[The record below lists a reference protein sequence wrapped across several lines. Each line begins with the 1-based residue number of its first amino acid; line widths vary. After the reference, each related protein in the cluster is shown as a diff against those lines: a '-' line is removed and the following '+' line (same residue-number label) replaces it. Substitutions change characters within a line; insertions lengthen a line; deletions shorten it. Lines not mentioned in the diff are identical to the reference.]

1 MGIASYAHAMA
12 LVSRTLALLTILL
25 AVVLVTHFSATPS
38 VGTVSAPRLETLASV
53 SRLPEAWA
61 ERVVPSL
68 AGLDPRASES
78 EMREIVRIV
87 ERASAR
93 AGVDPLLV
101 LSVMH
106 VESHFDRSAVS
117 PRGAI
122 GLMQIRP
129 ETAQA
134 LAAEIGLE
142 WSGDELLFDP
152 EVNVFL
158 GALYLRQLQDRFLDL
173 DAALAAFHAGP
184 TRIESR
190 LARSAGFS
198 LRYADRVWSVLF
210 RLQAGALA

>member
-1 MGIASYAHAMA
+1 VAF
-12 LVSRTLALLTILL
+12 VSRTLALLTIAL
-25 AVVLVTHFSATPS
+25 AVVVVTHFSATPT
-38 VGTVSAPRLETLASV
+38 VGPVSAPRLETLASV
-53 SRLPEAWA
+53 GVLPEAWP

-68 AGLDPRASES
+68 AGLDPRASGS
-78 EMREIVRIV
+78 EVREIVRIA
-87 ERASAR
+87 ERTAAR
-93 AGVDPLLV
+93 AGVDPLLL
-101 LSVMH
+101 LSVIQ
-106 VESHFDRSAVS
+106 VESAFDRSAVS
-117 PRGAI
+117 PRGAM

-129 ETAQA
+129 ETAEP

-142 WSGDELLFDP
+142 WTGDEILFDP
-152 EVNVFL
+152 EVNVLL
-158 GALYLRQLQDRFLDL
+158 GALYLRQLQDRFGDL

>member
-1 MGIASYAHAMA
+1 MA
-12 LVSRTLALLTILL
+12 FVSRTLALLTIAL
-25 AVVLVTHFSATPS
+25 AVVLVTHFSATPTI
-38 VGTVSAPRLETLASV
+38 GPVSAPRLETLASV
-53 SRLPEAWA
+53 SRLPVAWT

-68 AGLDPRASES
+68 AGLDPSASDA

-93 AGVDPLLV
+93 AAVDPLLV
-101 LSVMH
+101 LSVIQ
-106 VESHFDRSAVS
+106 VESRFDRTAVS

-129 ETAQA
+129 ETARA

-152 EVNVFL
+152 EVNVLL
-158 GALYLRQLQDRFLDL
+158 GALYLRELQDRFRDL

-190 LARSAGFS
+190 LARSAGIS

>member
-1 MGIASYAHAMA
+1 MA
-12 LVSRTLALLTILL
+12 FVSRTLALLTIAL
-25 AVVLVTHFSATPS
+25 AIVLVTHFSATPS
-38 VGTVSAPRLETLASV
+38 VGPVAAPRLETLASV
-53 SRLPEAWA
+53 SRLPDTWTD
-61 ERVVPSL
+61 RVVPSL
-68 AGLDPRASES
+68 AGLDRRASDA

-101 LSVMH
+101 LSVIQ
-106 VESHFDRSAVS
+106 VESRFDRTAVS
-117 PRGAI
+117 PQGAM

-129 ETAQA
+129 ETAGA

-142 WSGDELLFDP
+142 WSSDELLFDP
-152 EVNVFL
+152 EVNVLL
-158 GALYLRQLQDRFLDL
+158 GTLYLSRLQDRFQDL

-190 LARSAGFS
+190 LARSEGFS

>member
-1 MGIASYAHAMA
+1 MA
-12 LVSRTLALLTILL
+12 FVSRTLALVTLAL
-25 AVVLVTHFSATPS
+25 AVVAVTHFSATPS
-38 VGTVSAPRLETLASV
+38 VGPASAPRLETLSSV
-53 SRLPEAWA
+53 GRLPEAWPD
-61 ERVVPSL
+61 RVVPSL
-68 AGLDPRASES
+68 SNLERTASDS

-93 AGVDPLLV
+93 TGVDPLLL
-101 LSVMH
+101 LSVIQ
-106 VESHFDRSAVS
+106 VESRFDRTAVS
-117 PRGAI
+117 PRGAM

-129 ETAQA
+129 ETAES

-142 WSGDELLFDP
+142 WTGDEVLFDP
-152 EVNVFL
+152 EINVLL
-158 GALYLRQLQDRFLDL
+158 GALYLGQLQHRFRDL

-198 LRYADRVWSVLF
+198 LRYTDRVWSVLF